1 MQDLNTQLNNQ
12 QKRVEFKE
20 TSYQEQLRKMNE
32 KYTQSEAE
40 RQKITFDYNT
50 LLAKL
55 EETEKK
61 HQGAAKEKERNYAE
75 EKNRLNKK
83 IDSLTQAVEKLKEEQ
98 ADKETQLN

>member
-1 MQDLNTQLNNQ
+1 MADLNAQLANQ

-20 TSYQEQLRKMNE
+20 SSYQEQLRKMNE

-40 RQKITFDYNT
+40 RQKVTFDYNT

-61 HQGAAKEKERNYAE
+61 HQANAKEKERNYSE
-75 EKNRLNKK
+75 EKNRLTKK
-83 IDSLTQAVEKLKEEQ
+83 IDSLTQQIEKLKEEQ
-98 ADKETQLN
+98 NDREAHLN